1 MIRRSNF
8 LIKLTDL
15 PRFCVFFQ
23 EINFSLACFIH
34 LSFLTVM
41 LTISIGFTYNKESP
55 LLLMSLS
62 IFYFFSLNFNA
73 SRNVCFFRDF
83 VEVRVMRQYERFA
96 SLSIALR
103 RLQGTFRL
111 RFHIKL
117 HTRKSFR
124 SGFEGTRYK
133 FDMDIGSRISLP
145 ISFPRL
151 FHGICP
157 VNRRPDVFQ
166 YFFR

>member
-1 MIRRSNF
+1 MIHRSNF

-34 LSFLTVM
+34 LSFLTVV

-55 LLLMSLS
+55 LLLMSLG

-73 SRNVCFFRDF
+73 SRNVYFFRDF

-96 SLSIALR
+96 SLSILFVGCKVPFDFVSISNYIRGKVSGLASR
-103 RLQGTFRL
+103 GRGT
-111 RFHIKL
+111 
-117 HTRKSFR
+117 
-124 SGFEGTRYK
+124 
-133 FDMDIGSRISLP
+133 SL
-145 ISFPRL
+145 IW
-151 FHGICP
+151 I
-157 VNRRPDVFQ
+157 
-166 YFFR
+166 